1 MSTYSPYAAYSSL
14 LYWSVFHSPVFTL
27 KHAGE
32 LSAALKLLSTATELY
47 PDFDK
52 LWMMSGQIELQKDR
66 LDAARNA
73 FNAGLKKCPNS
84 IALWILTARIE
95 SEHKQFTKAR

>member
-1 MSTYSPYAAYSSL
+1 
-14 LYWSVFHSPVFTL
+14 
-27 KHAGE
+27 
-32 LSAALKLLSTATELY
+32 
-47 PDFDK
+47 
-52 LWMMSGQIELQKDR
+52 MMSGQIELQKDR